1 MQVHSGKTKIE
12 GRVPF
17 LIRDY
22 LNIYTEESTK
32 THGSLDIA
40 MIIYIGEDRKKEK
53 EKKGISKEFGILF
66 GKCFKKR

>member
-32 THGSLDIA
+32 THGSLDVD
-40 MIIYIGEDRKKEK
+40 MIIYIGEDRKKQK
-53 EKKGISKEFGILF
+53 DVVW
-66 GKCFKKR
+66 